1 MSTLRASSRY
11 AKALL
16 DLARERQS
24 FDVVKANSDTLL
36 AVLKESRD
44 FRMLLKSPVIKPEQK
59 LKTLTKAFSNQLD
72 PLMDLFLALLVK
84 HGREAHLEGI
94 LEKYTS
100 LYLAEKKVV
109 RARVASAAPL
119 TAEQV
124 TQLLG
129 LLKTPE
135 SSDVQLEQVIDE
147 SLIGGFVL
155 RVAEQ
160 QVDASV
166 ASSLAKLERE
176 FDKNLYIADF

>member
-1 MSTLRASSRY
+1 MSTLRASNRY

-24 FDVVKANSDTLL
+24 LDVIKANSDTLL

-44 FRMLLKSPVIKPEQK
+44 FRVFLKSPIIKPEQK
-59 LKTLTKAFSNQLD
+59 LKTLATAFSNQLD

-84 HGREAHLEGI
+84 HGREAHLEDV

-109 RARVASAAPL
+109 RARVASASPL

-124 TQLLG
+124 SQLLG
-129 LLKTPE
+129 LLQTPE
-135 SSDVQLEQVIDE
+135 SSDVQL
-147 SLIGGFVL
+147 
-155 RVAEQ
+155 
-160 QVDASV
+160 
-166 ASSLAKLERE
+166 
-176 FDKNLYIADF
+176 

>member
-1 MSTLRASSRY
+1 MSTLRASNRY

-16 DLARERQS
+16 DLARERQAL
-24 FDVVKANSDTLL
+24 DVIKANSDTLL

-44 FRMLLKSPVIKPEQK
+44 FRVFLKSPVIKPEQK
-59 LKTLTKAFSNQLD
+59 LKTLETAFSAQLD
-72 PLMDLFLALLVK
+72 TLMNLFLALLVK
-84 HGREAHLEGI
+84 HGREAHLEDV

-109 RARVASAAPL
+109 RARVASASPL
-119 TAEQV
+119 TNDQAS
-124 TQLLG
+124 QLLG
-129 LLKTPE
+129 LLKTAE
-135 SSDVQLEQVIDE
+135 ASDVQLEQVVDE

-155 RVAEQ
+155 RVADQ

-176 FDKNLYIADF
+176 FEKNLYIADF